1 LFRGDTDMTLS
12 SLKCFLE
19 KTVLIHE
26 DHFCLSVSSELQ
38 Y

>member
-1 LFRGDTDMTLS
+1 MTLS

-19 KTVLIHE
+19 KTVVIHE
-26 DHFCLSVSSELQ
+26 NRFYLSVSSELQ

>member
-1 LFRGDTDMTLS
+1 MTLS

-26 DHFCLSVSSELQ
+26 NNFYLSVSSELQ